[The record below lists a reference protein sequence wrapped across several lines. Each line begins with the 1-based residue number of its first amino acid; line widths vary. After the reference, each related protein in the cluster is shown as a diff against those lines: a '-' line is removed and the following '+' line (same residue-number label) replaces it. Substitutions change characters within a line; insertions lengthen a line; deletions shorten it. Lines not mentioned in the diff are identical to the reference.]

1 MNKII
6 ALPLLMA
13 LTLMDFSLAAQA
25 RSLDLQSAI
34 QQAQA
39 QSPSY
44 YRAINTAENRY
55 WNYRQFRASLLP
67 QLNLSGSLPNYS
79 SAIDRVTLPDGT
91 FDFPEREQ
99 LFLSG
104 NLSLDQNV
112 VLTGGRISLISS
124 LQRTD
129 VYRPDRRINYF
140 STPISISYFQP
151 MFLYNSLKWENKIQP
166 LAYEA
171 SRRAYSEDLE
181 NIAAETTRLYFDAL
195 VSRISMRI
203 AEQNVKNNDTIYKI
217 SQGRY
222 NLGKIAE
229 NELLQ
234 IELNLLNAE
243 NSLTNARLNYEVAA
257 QELKRYLGIPSE
269 EDLSLAIPSTIPKI
283 EVSLD
288 QALNEAR
295 KNRSAVLDFRRR
307 RLEAEQSV
315 AAARGNTN
323 YNFNLSANFGLN
335 RQADNYNTAYA
346 DPFAQ
351 QQNISIGINIPII
364 DWGQAR
370 SQVRRAEANRQLQEV
385 NIAQDEINFEQEIFL
400 QVMQFNAQYQRLQ
413 IAAKADTVAQKRYEV
428 ARQRYLT
435 GKITITDINIAQSEK
450 DRAKQS
456 YLQELQ
462 RFWIA
467 HYTLRRLCLYDFERD
482 DVIFYETNF
491 GS

>member
-1 MNKII
+1 MGS
-6 ALPLLMA
+6 A
-13 LTLMDFSLAAQA
+13 SAQ
-25 RSLDLQSAI
+25 SQMLDLKGAI
-34 QQAQA
+34 LRAQK

-44 YRAINTAENRY
+44 FRAINTAENRY

-79 SAIDRVTLPDGT
+79 SAIDRVTQPDGT
-91 FDFPEREQ
+91 YDFPEREQ

-112 VLTGGRISLISS
+112 IWTGGRLSLISS

-140 STPISISYFQP
+140 STPISVSYFQP

-181 NIAAETTRLYFDAL
+181 DIANETTQLYFAAL
-195 VSRISMRI
+195 TSKISMRI

-229 NELLQ
+229 NDLLQ

-257 QELKRYLGIPSE
+257 QELKRYLGIPTE
-269 EDLSLAIPSTIPKI
+269 EELELGIPS
-283 EVSLD
+283 EVPQMEVNLD
-288 QALNEAR
+288 KALGEAR
-295 KNRSAVLDFRRR
+295 KNRAAVLDFRRR

-315 AAARGNTN
+315 AQARGNTN

-335 RQADNYNTAYA
+335 RQADTYNAAYA
-346 DPFAQ
+346 NPYAQ
-351 QQNISIGINIPII
+351 QQNISIGINIPIV

-370 SQVRRAEANRQLQEV
+370 SQIRRAEANRQLQEV
-385 NIAQDEINFEQEIFL
+385 NIEQDEINFEQEIFL
-400 QVMQFNAQYQRLQ
+400 QVMQFNAQHQRLN

-435 GKITITDINIAQSEK
+435 GKISITDINIAQSEK
-450 DRAKQS
+450 DGAKQS
-456 YLQELQ
+456 YLRELQ
-462 RFWIA
+462 RFWVA
-467 HYTLRRLCLYDFERD
+467 YYTLRRLCLYDFVND
-482 DVIFYETNF
+482 QVISYKAEY
-491 GS
+491 

>member
-1 MNKII
+1 MNKSI
-6 ALPLLMA
+6 ATFIVA
-13 LTLMDFSLAAQA
+13 LFASTVSAQ
-25 RSLDLQSAI
+25 SINLDLKGAI
-34 QQAQA
+34 SKAQA

-44 YRAINTAENRY
+44 YRAINTAENLY

-67 QLNLSGSLPNYS
+67 QLNLSGSIPNYS

-91 FDFPEREQ
+91 FDFREREQ
-99 LFLSG
+99 LFMSG
-104 NLSLDQNV
+104 QLSLDQNV
-112 VLTGGRISLISS
+112 VWTGGRVSLISS

-129 VYRPDRRINYF
+129 VYRPDRRVNFF
-140 STPISISYFQP
+140 STPISINYFQP
-151 MFLYNSLKWENKIQP
+151 MFLYNALKWENKIQP

-181 NIAAETTRLYFDAL
+181 NIASETTQLYFDAL

-203 AEQNVKNNDTIYKI
+203 AEQNVLNNDTIYKI

-243 NSLTNARLNYEVAA
+243 NSLTSARLNYEVAA
-257 QELKRYLGIPSE
+257 QELKRYLGIPTE
-269 EDLSLAIPSTIPKI
+269 EELSLDIPSVVPQL
-283 EVSLD
+283 EVNLD
-288 QALNEAR
+288 KALSEAR
-295 KNRSAVLDFRRR
+295 KNRAAVLDFRRR
-307 RLEAEQSV
+307 RLEAEQGV

-323 YNFNLSANFGLN
+323 YNFNLRANFGLN
-335 RQADNYNTAYA
+335 RQADEFNTAFA

-351 QQNISIGINIPII
+351 QQNISIGVNIPII

-370 SQVRRAEANRQLQEV
+370 SQIRRAEANRQLQEV
-385 NIAQDEINFEQEIFL
+385 NIEQDEINFEQEVFL
-400 QVMQFNAQYQRLQ
+400 QVMQFNAQYQRLE

-435 GKITITDINIAQSEK
+435 GKITITDINIAQTEK
-450 DRAKQS
+450 DGAKQA

-462 RFWIA
+462 RFWQA
-467 HYTLRRLCLYDFERD
+467 YYTLRRLCLYDFERD
-482 DVIFYETNF
+482 DVIIYEATFN
-491 GS
+491 

>member
-1 MNKII
+1 MNKIMLLVV
-6 ALPLLMA
+6 ALLIGYH
-13 LTLMDFSLAAQA
+13 S
-25 RSLDLQSAI
+25 
-34 QQAQA
+34 QAQSQILNLQTA
-39 QSPSY
+39 ILEAQKQSPSY

-55 WNYRQFRASLLP
+55 WNYRQFKASLLP
-67 QLNLSGSLPNYS
+67 QLNLNGSLPNYS

-104 NLSLDQNV
+104 SLSLDQNV
-112 VLTGGRISLISS
+112 ILTGGRLSLISS

-140 STPISISYFQP
+140 NTPISISYFQP
-151 MFLYNSLKWENKIQP
+151 MFLYNDLKWQNKIQP
-166 LAYEA
+166 LAYES

-181 NIAAETTRLYFDAL
+181 QIASETTRLYFDAL
-195 VSRISMRI
+195 VSRISMQI
-203 AEQNVKNNDTIYKI
+203 AELNVRNNDTIFKI
-217 SQGRY
+217 SKGRY

-229 NELLQ
+229 NDLLQ

-257 QELKRYLGIPSE
+257 QELKRYLGIPTE
-269 EDLSLAIPSTIPKI
+269 QDLELSIPSDIPNL
-283 EVSLD
+283 EVNLEK
-288 QALNEAR
+288 ALSEAR
-295 KNRSAVLDFRRR
+295 KNRAAVLDFRRR
-307 RLEAEQSV
+307 RIQAEQEV
-315 AAARGNTN
+315 AQAKGNTN
-323 YNFNLSANFGLN
+323 YNFNLRANFGLN
-335 RQADNYNTAYA
+335 RQADDFNAAYA
-346 DPFAQ
+346 NPFAQ
-351 QQNISIGINIPII
+351 QQNITLGVNIPII

-385 NIAQDEINFEQEIFL
+385 NIEQDEINFEQEIFL
-400 QVMQFNAQYQRLQ
+400 QVMQFNAQYKRLG

-435 GKITITDINIAQSEK
+435 GKISITDINIAQSEK
-450 DRAKQS
+450 DGAKQS

-467 HYTLRRLCLYDFERD
+467 YYTLRRLCLYDFETNQ
-482 DVIFYETNF
+482 VIRYQTDF
-491 GS
+491 

>member
-1 MNKII
+1 MNKITALI
-6 ALPLLMA
+6 ALLFLN
-13 LTLMDFSLAAQA
+13 LTVWSQPIG
-25 RSLDLQSAI
+25 LDLQSAI
-34 QQAQA
+34 RKAQE
-39 QSPSY
+39 QSPSF

-91 FDFPEREQ
+91 FDFREREQ

-112 VLTGGRISLISS
+112 VWTGGRVSLISS

-129 VYRPDRRINYF
+129 VYRPQQRLNFF
-140 STPISISYFQP
+140 STPISVSYFQP
-151 MFLYNSLKWENKIQP
+151 MFLYNALKWENKIQP

-257 QELKRYLGIPSE
+257 QELKRYLGIPTN
-269 EDLSLAIPSTIPKI
+269 EDLTMEIPSSVPNV

-288 QALNEAR
+288 KALSEAR

-323 YNFNLSANFGLN
+323 YNFNLQANFGLN
-335 RQADNYNTAYA
+335 RQADDFNTAYA

-364 DWGQAR
+364 DWGQAK

-400 QVMQFNAQYQRLQ
+400 QVMQFNAQNQRLE

-450 DRAKQS
+450 DGAKQS

-462 RFWIA
+462 RYWIA
-467 HYTLRRLCLYDFERD
+467 YYTLRRLCLYDFEKNS
-482 DVIFYETNF
+482 VIFYEANF
-491 GS
+491 

>member
-1 MNKII
+1 MNKIWS
-6 ALPLLMA
+6 LLA
-13 LTLMDFSLAAQA
+13 ILSLSINLSAQKQI
-25 RSLDLQSAI
+25 LDLQTAI
-34 QQAQA
+34 TEAQK

-91 FDFPEREQ
+91 FSFPEREQ

-112 VLTGGRISLISS
+112 VWTGGRLSLISS

-129 VYRPDRRINYF
+129 VYRPDRRVNYF
-140 STPISISYFQP
+140 STPISVSYFQP
-151 MFLYNSLKWENKIQP
+151 MFLYNDLKWQNKIQP
-166 LAYEA
+166 LAYES

-181 NIAAETTRLYFDAL
+181 RIASETTRLYFDAL
-195 VSRISMRI
+195 VSKISMQI
-203 AEQNVKNNDTIYKI
+203 ANLNVQNNDTIYKI
-217 SQGRY
+217 SKGRY

-229 NELLQ
+229 NDLLQ

-243 NSLTNARLNYEVAA
+243 NALTNAQLDYEVAA
-257 QELKRYLGIPSE
+257 QELKRYLGIATEQELELSVPSRIPE
-269 EDLSLAIPSTIPKI
+269 MDVQLDKALS
-283 EVSLD
+283 
-288 QALNEAR
+288 EAR

-307 RLEAEQSV
+307 RLEAEQEV
-315 AAARGNTN
+315 AQARGNTN
-323 YNFNLSANFGLN
+323 YNFNLRANFGLN
-335 RQADNYNTAYA
+335 RQAEDYNTAYA
-346 DPFAQ
+346 NPFAQ
-351 QQNISIGINIPII
+351 QQNISVGVNIPIV

-370 SQVRRAEANRQLQEV
+370 SQIRRAKANRQLQEV
-385 NIAQDEINFEQEIFL
+385 NIEQDEINFEQEIFL
-400 QVMQFNAQYQRLQ
+400 QVMQFNAQYKRLE

-435 GKITITDINIAQSEK
+435 GKISITDINIAQSEK
-450 DRAKQS
+450 DGAKQS

-467 HYTLRRLCLYDFERD
+467 YYTLRRLCLYDFLKE
-482 DVIFYETNF
+482 DVIDYEPEF
-491 GS
+491 GL

>member
-1 MNKII
+1 MNKLCILL
-6 ALPLLMA
+6 ALFGL
-13 LTLMDFSLAAQA
+13 SLGLSAQKQG
-25 RSLDLQSAI
+25 LDLQTAI
-34 QQAQA
+34 REAQK
-39 QSPSY
+39 QSPSF

-91 FDFPEREQ
+91 FSFPEREQ

-112 VLTGGRISLISS
+112 VWTGGRLSLISS

-129 VYRPDRRINYF
+129 VYRPDRRVNF
-140 STPISISYFQP
+140 FNTPISVSYFQP
-151 MFLYNSLKWENKIQP
+151 MFLYNDLKWQNKIQP
-166 LAYEA
+166 LAYES

-181 NIAAETTRLYFDAL
+181 QIASETTRLYFDAL
-195 VSRISMRI
+195 VSKISKQI
-203 AEQNVKNNDTIYKI
+203 ASLNVRNNDTIYKI
-217 SQGRY
+217 SKGRY

-229 NELLQ
+229 NDLLQ

-243 NSLTNARLNYEVAA
+243 NALTNAELNYEVAA
-257 QELKRYLGIPSE
+257 QELKRYLGIATE
-269 EDLSLAIPSTIPKI
+269 QELELSVPSTIPEM

-288 QALNEAR
+288 KALSEAR

-307 RLEAEQSV
+307 RLEAEQGV
-315 AAARGNTN
+315 AQARGNTN
-323 YNFNLSANFGLN
+323 YNFNLRANFGLN
-335 RQADNYNTAYA
+335 RQADDFNTAYA
-346 DPFAQ
+346 NPFAQ
-351 QQNISIGINIPII
+351 QQNLSIGVNIPIV

-370 SQVRRAEANRQLQEV
+370 SQIRRAKANRQLQEV
-385 NIAQDEINFEQEIFL
+385 NIEQDEINFEQEIFL
-400 QVMQFNAQYQRLQ
+400 QVMQFNAQYKRLE

-435 GKITITDINIAQSEK
+435 GKISITDINIAQSEK
-450 DRAKQS
+450 DGAKQS

-467 HYTLRRLCLYDFERD
+467 YYSLRQLCLYDFLKD
-482 DVIFYETNF
+482 DVINYEPDFNF
-491 GS
+491 

>member
-1 MNKII
+1 MNKI
-6 ALPLLMA
+6 LLS
-13 LTLMDFSLAAQA
+13 FSLLFLVQY
-25 RSLDLQSAI
+25 SSGQGQMLDLQTAI
-34 QQAQA
+34 NEAQK

-112 VLTGGRISLISS
+112 VWTGGRLSLISS

-129 VYRPDRRINYF
+129 VYSPDRRVNYF
-140 STPISISYFQP
+140 NTPISISYFQP
-151 MFLYNSLKWENKIQP
+151 MFLYNDLKWQNKIQP
-166 LAYEA
+166 LAYES

-181 NIAAETTRLYFDAL
+181 QIASETTRLYFDAL
-195 VSRISMRI
+195 VSKISMQI
-203 AEQNVKNNDTIYKI
+203 AELNVRNNDTIYKI
-217 SQGRY
+217 SKGRY

-229 NELLQ
+229 NDLLQ

-257 QELKRYLGIPSE
+257 QELKRYLGIPTEQDLELSVPSE
-269 EDLSLAIPSTIPKI
+269 VPDL
-283 EVSLD
+283 EVNLEK
-288 QALNEAR
+288 ALSEAR
-295 KNRSAVLDFRRR
+295 KNRAAVLDFRRR
-307 RLEAEQSV
+307 RLEAEQGV
-315 AAARGNTN
+315 AQARGNTN
-323 YNFNLSANFGLN
+323 YNFNLRANFGLN
-335 RQADNYNTAYA
+335 RQADEFEAAYA
-346 DPFAQ
+346 NPFAQ
-351 QQNISIGINIPII
+351 QQNISIGVNIPIV

-370 SQVRRAEANRQLQEV
+370 SQIRRAEANRQLQEV
-385 NIAQDEINFEQEIFL
+385 NIEQDEINFEQEIFL
-400 QVMQFNAQYQRLQ
+400 QVMQFNAQYKRLS

-435 GKITITDINIAQSEK
+435 GKISITDINIAQSEK
-450 DRAKQS
+450 DGAKQS

-467 HYTLRRLCLYDFERD
+467 YYSLRQLCLYDFEKD
-482 DVIFYETNF
+482 SVINYDPNF
-491 GS
+491 LD

>member
-1 MNKII
+1 MNKKLL
-6 ALPLLMA
+6 ALAFLCFA
-13 LTLMDFSLAAQA
+13 FTGKAQD
-25 RSLDLQSAI
+25 RILNLDDAI
-34 QQAQA
+34 LEAQK

-67 QLNLSGSLPNYS
+67 QLNLNGSLPNYS

-112 VLTGGRISLISS
+112 ILTGGRLSLISS

-129 VYRPDRRINYF
+129 VYRPDRRVNYF

-151 MFLYNSLKWENKIQP
+151 MFLYNDLKWQNKIQP
-166 LAYEA
+166 LAYES

-181 NIAAETTRLYFDAL
+181 NIASETTQLYFAAL
-195 VSRISMRI
+195 VSRISMQI
-203 AEQNVKNNDTIYKI
+203 AELNVKNNDTIYKI
-217 SQGRY
+217 SKGRY

-229 NELLQ
+229 NDLLQ

-243 NSLTNARLNYEVAA
+243 NSLTNAKLDYEVAA
-257 QELKRYLGIPSE
+257 QELKRYLGIGTDQELQLSVPSE
-269 EDLSLAIPSTIPKI
+269 IPYM

-288 QALNEAR
+288 KALAEAR

-315 AAARGNTN
+315 AQARGNTN

-335 RQADNYNTAYA
+335 RQADDFNTAYG

-351 QQNISIGINIPII
+351 QQNISVGVNIPIV

-370 SQVRRAEANRQLQEV
+370 SQIRRAEANRQLQEV
-385 NIAQDEINFEQEIFL
+385 NIEQDEINFEQEIFL
-400 QVMQFNAQYQRLQ
+400 QVMQFNAQYTRLS

-435 GKITITDINIAQSEK
+435 GKISITDINIAQSEK
-450 DRAKQS
+450 DGAKQS

-462 RFWIA
+462 RFWLA
-467 HYTLRRLCLYDFERD
+467 YYNLRQLCLYDFIRD
-482 DVIFYETNF
+482 DVINYNPDFIN
-491 GS
+491 

>member
-1 MNKII
+1 MNKI
-6 ALPLLMA
+6 LL
-13 LTLMDFSLAAQA
+13 SLSLLFLVQY
-25 RSLDLQSAI
+25 SSGQGQMLDLQTAI
-34 QQAQA
+34 NEAQK

-112 VLTGGRISLISS
+112 VWTGGRLSLISS

-129 VYRPDRRINYF
+129 VYSPDRRVNYF
-140 STPISISYFQP
+140 NTPISISYFQP
-151 MFLYNSLKWENKIQP
+151 MFLYNDLKWQNKIQP
-166 LAYEA
+166 LAYES

-181 NIAAETTRLYFDAL
+181 QIASETTRLYFDAL
-195 VSRISMRI
+195 VSKISMQI
-203 AEQNVKNNDTIYKI
+203 AELNVRNNDTIYKI
-217 SQGRY
+217 SKGRY

-229 NELLQ
+229 NDLLQ

-257 QELKRYLGIPSE
+257 QELKRYLGIPTEQDLELSVPSE
-269 EDLSLAIPSTIPKI
+269 VPDL
-283 EVSLD
+283 EVNLEK
-288 QALNEAR
+288 ALSEAR
-295 KNRSAVLDFRRR
+295 KNRAAVLDFRRR
-307 RLEAEQSV
+307 RLEAEQGV
-315 AAARGNTN
+315 AQARGNTN
-323 YNFNLSANFGLN
+323 YNFNLRANFGLN
-335 RQADNYNTAYA
+335 RQADEFEAAYA
-346 DPFAQ
+346 NPFAQ
-351 QQNISIGINIPII
+351 QQNISIGVNIPIV

-370 SQVRRAEANRQLQEV
+370 SQIRRAEANRQLQEV
-385 NIAQDEINFEQEIFL
+385 NIEQDEINFEQEIFL
-400 QVMQFNAQYQRLQ
+400 QVMQFNAQYKRLS

-435 GKITITDINIAQSEK
+435 GKISITDINIAQSEK
-450 DRAKQS
+450 DGAKQS

-467 HYTLRRLCLYDFERD
+467 YYSLRQLCLYDFEKD
-482 DVIFYETNF
+482 SVINYDPNF
-491 GS
+491 LD

>member
-1 MNKII
+1 MNKVYCLI
-6 ALPLLMA
+6 
-13 LTLMDFSLAAQA
+13 LAFLIMGSASAQ
-25 RSLDLQSAI
+25 SQMLDLKGAI
-34 QQAQA
+34 LRAQK

-44 YRAINTAENRY
+44 FRAINTAENRY

-79 SAIDRVTLPDGT
+79 SAIDRVTQPDGT
-91 FDFPEREQ
+91 YDFPEREQ

-112 VLTGGRISLISS
+112 IWTGGRLSLISS

-140 STPISISYFQP
+140 STPISVSYFQP

-181 NIAAETTRLYFDAL
+181 DIANETTQLYFAAL
-195 VSRISMRI
+195 TSKISMRI

-229 NELLQ
+229 NDLLQ

-257 QELKRYLGIPSE
+257 QELKRYLGIPTE
-269 EDLSLAIPSTIPKI
+269 EELELGIPS
-283 EVSLD
+283 EVPQMEVNLD
-288 QALNEAR
+288 KALGEAR
-295 KNRSAVLDFRRR
+295 KNRAAVLDFRRR

-315 AAARGNTN
+315 AQARGNTN

-335 RQADNYNTAYA
+335 RQADTYNAAYA
-346 DPFAQ
+346 NPYAQ
-351 QQNISIGINIPII
+351 QQNISIGINIPIV

-370 SQVRRAEANRQLQEV
+370 SQIRRAEANRQLQEV
-385 NIAQDEINFEQEIFL
+385 NIEQDEINFEQEIFL
-400 QVMQFNAQYQRLQ
+400 QVMQFNAQHQRLN

-435 GKITITDINIAQSEK
+435 GKISITDINIAQSEK
-450 DRAKQS
+450 DGAKQS
-456 YLQELQ
+456 YLRELQ
-462 RFWIA
+462 RFWVA
-467 HYTLRRLCLYDFERD
+467 YYTLRRLCLYDFVND
-482 DVIFYETNF
+482 QVISYKAEY
-491 GS
+491 

>member
-1 MNKII
+1 M
-6 ALPLLMA
+6 
-13 LTLMDFSLAAQA
+13 
-25 RSLDLQSAI
+25 LDLKGAI
-34 QQAQA
+34 LRAQK

-44 YRAINTAENRY
+44 FRAINTAENRY

-91 FDFPEREQ
+91 YDFPEREQ

-112 VLTGGRISLISS
+112 VWTGGRLSLISS

-140 STPISISYFQP
+140 STPISVSYFQP

-181 NIAAETTRLYFDAL
+181 DIANETTQLYFAAL
-195 VSRISMRI
+195 TSKISMRI

-229 NELLQ
+229 NDLLQ

-269 EDLSLAIPSTIPKI
+269 EELELGIPS
-283 EVSLD
+283 EVPQMEVNLD
-288 QALNEAR
+288 KALSEAR
-295 KNRSAVLDFRRR
+295 KNRAAVLDFRRR

-315 AAARGNTN
+315 AQARGNTN

-335 RQADNYNTAYA
+335 RQADNYNAAYA
-346 DPFAQ
+346 NPYAQ
-351 QQNISIGINIPII
+351 QQNISIGINIPIV

-370 SQVRRAEANRQLQEV
+370 SQIRRAEANRQLQEV
-385 NIAQDEINFEQEIFL
+385 NIEQDEINFEQEIFL
-400 QVMQFNAQYQRLQ
+400 QVMQFNAQYQRLN

-435 GKITITDINIAQSEK
+435 GKISITDINIAQSEK
-450 DRAKQS
+450 DGAKQS

-462 RFWIA
+462 RFWVA
-467 HYTLRRLCLYDFERD
+467 YYTLRRLCLYDFVNDR
-482 DVIFYETNF
+482 VISYEAEY
-491 GS
+491 

>member
-1 MNKII
+1 MNKFRLFSILL
-6 ALPLLMA
+6 ALA
-13 LTLMDFSLAAQA
+13 VFTSSAQAQA
-25 RSLDLQSAI
+25 RNISLQSAI
-34 QQAQA
+34 KQAQV

-44 YRAINTAENRY
+44 SRAINTAENRY

-67 QLNLSGSLPNYS
+67 QLNLNGSLPNYS

-112 VLTGGRISLISS
+112 VWTGGRVSLISS

-140 STPISISYFQP
+140 NTPISVSYFQP
-151 MFLYNSLKWENKIQP
+151 MFLYNALKWENKIQP

-181 NIAAETTRLYFDAL
+181 NIASETTQLYFDAL

-229 NELLQ
+229 NDLLQ

-243 NSLTNARLNYEVAA
+243 NALTNARLNYEVAA
-257 QELKRYLGIPSE
+257 QELKRYLGIPTE
-269 EDLSLAIPSTIPKI
+269 EELIMEIPSTVPKI
-283 EVSLD
+283 EVGLD
-288 QALNEAR
+288 QALSEAR
-295 KNRSAVLDFRRR
+295 KNRAAVLDFRRR

-335 RQADNYNTAYA
+335 RQADDFNTAYS

-351 QQNISIGINIPII
+351 QQNISVGINIPLV

-370 SQVRRAEANRQLQEV
+370 SQIRRAEANRQLQEV
-385 NIAQDEINFEQEIFL
+385 NIAQDEINFEQEIYL
-400 QVMQFNAQYQRLQ
+400 QVMQFNAQYKRLT

-450 DRAKQS
+450 DGAKQS

-462 RFWIA
+462 RFWVA
-467 HYTLRRLCLYDFERD
+467 YYTLRRLCLYDFERG
-482 DVIFYETNF
+482 DVIFYETDFN
-491 GS
+491 

>member
-1 MNKII
+1 MNKIWSLL
-6 ALPLLMA
+6 ALLFL
-13 LTLMDFSLAAQA
+13 SLNLSAQKQI
-25 RSLDLQSAI
+25 LDLQTAI
-34 QQAQA
+34 TEAQK

-91 FDFPEREQ
+91 FSFPEREQ

-112 VLTGGRISLISS
+112 VWTGGRLSLISS

-129 VYRPDRRINYF
+129 VYRPDRRVNYF
-140 STPISISYFQP
+140 STPISVSYFQP
-151 MFLYNSLKWENKIQP
+151 MFLYNDLKWQNKIQP
-166 LAYEA
+166 LAYES

-181 NIAAETTRLYFDAL
+181 RIASETTRLYFDAL
-195 VSRISMRI
+195 VSKISMQI
-203 AEQNVKNNDTIYKI
+203 AGLNVQNNDTIYKI

-229 NELLQ
+229 NDLLQ

-243 NSLTNARLNYEVAA
+243 NALTNAQLDYEVAA
-257 QELKRYLGIPSE
+257 QELKRYLGIATE
-269 EDLSLAIPSTIPKI
+269 QELALSIPSRIPAV
-283 EVSLD
+283 EVQLD
-288 QALNEAR
+288 KALTEAR

-307 RLEAEQSV
+307 RLEAEQQV
-315 AAARGNTN
+315 AQARGNTN
-323 YNFNLSANFGLN
+323 YNFNLRANFGLN
-335 RQADNYNTAYA
+335 RQAEDYNTAYA
-346 DPFAQ
+346 NPFAQ
-351 QQNISIGINIPII
+351 QQNISVGVNIPIV

-370 SQVRRAEANRQLQEV
+370 SQIRRAKANRQLQEV
-385 NIAQDEINFEQEIFL
+385 NIEQDEINFEQEIFL
-400 QVMQFNAQYQRLQ
+400 QVMQFNAQYKRLE

-435 GKITITDINIAQSEK
+435 GKISITDINIAQSEK
-450 DRAKQS
+450 DGAKQS

-467 HYTLRRLCLYDFERD
+467 YYTLRRLCLYDFLKD
-482 DVIFYETNF
+482 DVIDYEPDF
-491 GS
+491 GL

>member
-1 MNKII
+1 MNKVYRLI
-6 ALPLLMA
+6 
-13 LTLMDFSLAAQA
+13 LAFLIMGSASAQ
-25 RSLDLQSAI
+25 SQMLDLKGAI
-34 QQAQA
+34 LRAQK

-44 YRAINTAENRY
+44 FRAINTAENRY

-79 SAIDRVTLPDGT
+79 SAIDRVTQPDGT
-91 FDFPEREQ
+91 YDFPEREQ

-112 VLTGGRISLISS
+112 IWTGGRLSLISS

-140 STPISISYFQP
+140 STPISVSYFQP

-181 NIAAETTRLYFDAL
+181 DIANETTQLYFAAL
-195 VSRISMRI
+195 TSKISMRI

-229 NELLQ
+229 NDLLQ

-257 QELKRYLGIPSE
+257 QELKRYLGIPTE
-269 EDLSLAIPSTIPKI
+269 EELELGIPS
-283 EVSLD
+283 EVPQMEVNLD
-288 QALNEAR
+288 KALGEAR
-295 KNRSAVLDFRRR
+295 KNRAAVLDFRRR

-315 AAARGNTN
+315 AQARGNTN

-335 RQADNYNTAYA
+335 RQADTYNAAYA
-346 DPFAQ
+346 NPYAQ
-351 QQNISIGINIPII
+351 QQNISIGINIPIV

-370 SQVRRAEANRQLQEV
+370 SQIRRAEANRQLQEV
-385 NIAQDEINFEQEIFL
+385 NIEQDEINFEQEIFL
-400 QVMQFNAQYQRLQ
+400 QVMQFNAQHQRLN

-435 GKITITDINIAQSEK
+435 GKISITDINIAQSEK
-450 DRAKQS
+450 DGAKQS
-456 YLQELQ
+456 YLRELQ
-462 RFWIA
+462 RFWVA
-467 HYTLRRLCLYDFERD
+467 YYTLRRLCLYDFVND
-482 DVIFYETNF
+482 QVISYKAEY
-491 GS
+491 

>member
-1 MNKII
+1 MNKFRLFYI
-6 ALPLLMA
+6 
-13 LTLMDFSLAAQA
+13 TLVLGAFSLSAQAQA
-25 RSLDLQSAI
+25 RNISLQSAI
-34 QQAQA
+34 QQAQS

-67 QLNLSGSLPNYS
+67 QLNLNGSLPNYS

-112 VLTGGRISLISS
+112 VWTGGRVSLISS

-129 VYRPDRRINYF
+129 VYRPDRRVNYF
-140 STPISISYFQP
+140 NTPISISYFQP
-151 MFLYNSLKWENKIQP
+151 MFLYNALKWENKIQP
-166 LAYEA
+166 LAYES

-181 NIAAETTRLYFDAL
+181 NIASETTQLYFDAL

-257 QELKRYLGIPSE
+257 QELKRYLGIPTE
-269 EDLSLAIPSTIPKI
+269 EELVMEIPSTVPKI
-283 EVSLD
+283 EVGLD

-295 KNRSAVLDFRRR
+295 KNRAAVLDFRRR

-323 YNFNLSANFGLN
+323 YNFNLQANFGLN
-335 RQADNYNTAYA
+335 RQADDFNTAYA

-351 QQNISIGINIPII
+351 QQNISVGINIPLV

-370 SQVRRAEANRQLQEV
+370 SQIRRAEANRQLQEV
-385 NIAQDEINFEQEIFL
+385 NIAQDEINFEQEIYL
-400 QVMQFNAQYQRLQ
+400 QVMQFNAQYQRLT

-450 DRAKQS
+450 DGAKQS

-462 RFWIA
+462 RFWVA
-467 HYTLRRLCLYDFERD
+467 YYTLRRLCLYDFEKG
-482 DVIFYETNF
+482 DVIIYETDFN
-491 GS
+491 